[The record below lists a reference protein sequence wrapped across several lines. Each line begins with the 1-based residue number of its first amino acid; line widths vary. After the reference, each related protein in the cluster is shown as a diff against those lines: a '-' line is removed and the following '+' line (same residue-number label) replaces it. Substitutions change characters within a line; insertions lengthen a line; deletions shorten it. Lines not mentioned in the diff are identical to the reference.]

1 MTIPPIDINRMLIL
15 DLTQVLV
22 LILMSFLFFKYLFPD
37 IKFLPKYFQPRRNR
51 KVLREYKFK
60 TYYTTEKSLKTDINA
75 KEFASI
81 LHTGYVSSWFED
93 YCCNLSENRIPL
105 IMFVNWTRSIV
116 EDLMVSLNPI
126 NRVHGWNNYLHNM
139 YSFNL
144 IFHPNTIEFEDY
156 EITYLWG
163 GVYYW
168 LNRYMPNFNNDK
180 LLQQIEEVACHK
192 KYLIPYFQLF
202 KDLANGVEFY
212 YSTDPYSEDST
223 SEDKKI
229 TAAQTALLWYAIA
242 KQTEGDV
249 RNKKK
254 LAPVIHQLTGVG
266 EKHIALKIC
275 GEYKDEDKDTLVN
288 ILGELMPN
296 LAYRIRNIEKSN
308 PLP

>member
-1 MTIPPIDINRMLIL
+1 MTISPIDINRMLIL
-15 DLTQVLV
+15 DLIQVLV
-22 LILMSFLFFKYLFPD
+22 LIIMSFLFFKYLFPD
-37 IKFLPKYFQPRRNR
+37 IKLLAKYAHSRWNGNN
-51 KVLREYKFK
+51 LREYKYQ
-60 TYYTTEKSLKTDINA
+60 TYYAREKDLKADKNA
-75 KEFASI
+75 REYASI

-105 IMFVNWTRSIV
+105 IMFINWTRSIV
-116 EDLMVSLNPI
+116 EDLIVSVNPI

-139 YSFNL
+139 DSFSL
-144 IFHPNTIEFEDY
+144 LFRPNTIEFEDY
-156 EITYLWG
+156 EISYLWG

-168 LNRYMPNFNNDK
+168 LKRYVPDFNDEK

-202 KDLANGVEFY
+202 KGLANGVEFY
-212 YSTDPYSEDST
+212 YSIDPYSKDST
-223 SEDKKI
+223 SDDKKI
-229 TAAQTALLWYAIA
+229 TASQTALLWYAIA

-266 EKHIALKIC
+266 EKHIAQKIC
-275 GEYKDEDKDTLVN
+275 GEYKDEDKDTLIN
-288 ILGELMPN
+288 ILGDLLPN